1 MAQNNWGHPKNQAL
15 IAEIEAAD
23 ISVLKGRRKQIRD
36 ILALTELTSI
46 DKETLLALL
55 EAERLRVE
63 AREAASKATKAQKR
77 FEDQERAQRKRKLIL
92 LGNTVREAKLP
103 EGNRERLLAALLMVK
118 ERLAGTDPKNPFPNI
133 SESYLEHAREIIS
146 KEKKKKTQ
154 SQAEKPKP

>member
-1 MAQNNWGHPKNQAL
+1 MAQNNWGHPKNQVL

-23 ISVLKGRRKQIRD
+23 ISVLKGRRKKIRD

-63 AREAASKATKAQKR
+63 AREAASKAAKAQKR
-77 FEDQERAQRKRKLIL
+77 FEDQERAQRTRKLIL

-133 SESYLEHAREIIS
+133 SESYLSQAREIIA
-146 KEKKKKTQ
+146 KEKKKRQ
-154 SQAEKPKP
+154 S

>member
-15 IAEIEAAD
+15 IAEIAAAD
-23 ISVLKGRRKQIRD
+23 ISVLKGRRRKIRE

-55 EAERLRVE
+55 EAERLRAD
-63 AREAASKATKAQKR
+63 ARESAARAAKVEKR
-77 FEDQERAQRKRKLIL
+77 FDDRARAQRAHKLVL
-92 LGNTVREAKLP
+92 LGTTVRAAKLP

-133 SESYLEHAREIIS
+133 SESYLEHAREIIA
-146 KEKKKKTQ
+146 KEKKKRQ
-154 SQAEKPKP
+154 S